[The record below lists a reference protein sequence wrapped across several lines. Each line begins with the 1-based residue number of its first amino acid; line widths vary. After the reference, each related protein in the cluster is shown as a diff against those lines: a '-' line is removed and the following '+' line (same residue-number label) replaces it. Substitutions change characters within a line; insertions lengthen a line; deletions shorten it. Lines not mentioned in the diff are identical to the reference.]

1 MKEFFSEDE
10 IETIYRECFEWEGIL
25 GYKSVTNFIFADVL
39 IALNSPNNLKAKA
52 IYERIMNMPR
62 KESDEVLEEILK
74 FLRAKKAEDDEDF
87 FKQT

>member
-39 IALNSPNNLKAKA
+39 IALNSPNNPKAKA